1 VPLLADV
8 LTSANAWNSEQPLLT
23 YTVTAELQNEVQ
35 TGQLVAVPYGD
46 RLVEGII
53 WNLWEDEE
61 AEQQE
66 VPPQK
71 TGHPQGVPLHFSQ
84 PSENIQN
91 VGDMPSPPE
100 TVPLA
105 GARLGDTQFV
115 DTQMD
120 DTRPSMQTLNHLRP
134 ISTILD
140 LEPALL
146 PHQRALAEWMAAYY
160 VTPLAHVAVKMLPPG
175 LMQRS
180 KVVLHLINGEDMATS
195 ETQDQHAL
203 TRLRA
208 LIGLLLADGEIDVER
223 LKEMLG
229 PKQAKEIIQE
239 ALSSGIIERE
249 TTLHAP
255 TTRARHKRVVRL
267 IMQGEKLEAWR
278 MQTRAQLEQSLP
290 EPGSIPMAADNVRKR
305 PQKNMP
311 DPWAIPGSSDVF
323 TLSPQNRLGLI
334 AQRRL
339 AAIDLLCHEKN
350 ETNISSYWTPGT
362 LCKASGLTPAQ
373 LKKLVYENIISI
385 EEIEVQRNPLLG
397 RVIPA
402 TSPLELTPDQQE
414 AVEHIVG
421 QGRTGREDTGRVR
434 SGRGHTGQGQDTGR
448 GQAPPLHYMN
458 YETSQEY
465 SRGAPLR
472 SPWGRDGSPLD
483 RDGSPWGWGGSPT
496 NGLQKN
502 GLSSTE
508 RIAPILL
515 HGVTAS
521 GKTEV
526 YLQVLAAIIAQGK
539 RGIVLVPEI
548 ALTAQ
553 AILRFAGR
561 FPDRVAIIHSEL
573 TDGERYDEWRRIR
586 SGKVDVVIGSRSAL
600 FSPLPDLGIIILD
613 EEHEPAYKQSQPKP
627 TYHARDAAIF
637 LGQLLHIP
645 VVLGSATPS
654 VESFFHAEHGEY
666 QLVELHNRI
675 GADLPPVEVIDLRN
689 ELHAGNTSIF
699 SRRLQSELEQVLSK
713 GQQAILYLN
722 RRGAASC
729 ILCRECGFVAMC
741 DHCDMPLTYHST
753 ERILLCHFCNGQNRI
768 LHVCPQCNSSSIRY
782 FGLGTEKVE
791 DTIARHFPSA
801 RLLRWDRDTAKHRRT
816 HEQLLDRF
824 ANREA
829 DILVGTQMIAKGLD
843 LPGVTLVG
851 VISADIALTLP
862 DFSASERAFTLL
874 TQVAGRAGR
883 GEEAGKVII
892 QTFNPQHFCI
902 EAASRHDYHEF
913 YAAEIEARQRYGYPP
928 FRQFVKFTFSH
939 ENRRRAQNEAL
950 LLRETLD
957 QWIDRLGL
965 SQTDIVGPA
974 PAVMER
980 IRGKYRWQMI
990 ARGPDLHPLLRVIDA
1005 PGWEVDIDP
1014 VSTM

>member
-1 VPLLADV
+1 VHVFADV

-23 YTVTAELQNEVQ
+23 YTVPPDMQNELQI
-35 TGQLVAVPYGD
+35 GQLIAVPYGE
-46 RLVEGII
+46 RLVEGIV
-53 WNLWEDEE
+53 WNIWEDDGTKQQE
-61 AEQQE
+61 AEQQNTGRGQA
-66 VPPQK
+66 PPLHYMNHEAQSEYSRDDPR
-71 TGHPQGVPLHFSQ
+71 GHPDV
-84 PSENIQN
+84 I
-91 VGDMPSPPE
+91 
-100 TVPLA
+100 
-105 GARLGDTQFV
+105 
-115 DTQMD
+115 
-120 DTRPSMQTLNHLRP
+120 RP

-140 LEPALL
+140 PEPALL
-146 PHQRALAEWMAAYY
+146 AHQRALAEWMAVYY
-160 VTPLAHVAVKMLPPG
+160 VTPLAQVAVKMLPPG

-180 KVVLHLINGEDMATS
+180 KVVLHLINDEDLAAHT
-195 ETQDQHAL
+195 TQDQQAF
-203 TRLRA
+203 TRLHA
-208 LIGLLLADGEIDVER
+208 LIGLLLADGELDVER

-229 PKQAKEIIQE
+229 PKQAKEVLQE
-239 ALSSGIIERE
+239 ALSSGLIERE
-249 TTLHAP
+249 ATLHAP

-267 IMQGEKLEAWR
+267 LLQGEALEAWR
-278 MQTRAQLEQSLP
+278 KQTYAQLEQSLP
-290 EPGSIPMAADNVRKR
+290 APGSLPIAPDNVRKR
-305 PQKNMP
+305 PQKNVP

-323 TLSPQNRLGLI
+323 SLTPQNRQGLL

-339 AAIDLLCHEKN
+339 AAIDLLSH
-350 ETNISSYWTPGT
+350 ETNEANTSSYWTPGT
-362 LCKASGLTPAQ
+362 LCKASGLSPAQ
-373 LKKLVYENIISI
+373 LKKLVYENIIAI

-402 TSPLELTPDQQE
+402 TTPLELTPDQQAALDE
-414 AVEHIVG
+414 IVG
-421 QGRTGREDTGRVR
+421 Q
-434 SGRGHTGQGQDTGR
+434 QGQTSP
-448 GQAPPLHYMN
+448 QHHTN
-458 YETSQEY
+458 YETSQY

-472 SPWGRDGSPLD
+472 SPWERGGLPEG
-483 RDGSPWGWGGSPT
+483 RDGSPWGENRSSMHRSHQ
-496 NGLQKN
+496 NGASN
-502 GLSSTE
+502 TPH
-508 RIAPILL
+508 IAPILL
-515 HGVTAS
+515 HGVTGS

-526 YLQVLAAIIAQGK
+526 YLQALAAIIAEGK

-553 AILRFAGR
+553 AILRFVGR

-613 EEHEPAYKQSQPKP
+613 EEHEPAYKQNQPKP

-637 LGQLLHIP
+637 LGQLLRIP

-654 VESFFHAEHGEY
+654 VETFFHAERGDYH
-666 QLVELHNRI
+666 LIELHHRI

-699 SRRLQSELEQVLSK
+699 SRRLQSELEQVLHK

-753 ERILLCHFCNGQNRI
+753 ERILLCHYCNGQNRI
-768 LHVCPQCNSSSIRY
+768 LHVCPQCNSPSIRY

-791 DTIARHFPSA
+791 DTIARHFPTA

-902 EAASRHDYHEF
+902 EAASQHDYHEF

-928 FRQFVKFTFSH
+928 FRQFVKFTYSH

-957 QWIDRLGL
+957 KWIDRLGL
-965 SQTDIVGPA
+965 PQTDIVGPA

-990 ARGPDLHPLLRVIDA
+990 ARGPDLHPLLRVIDT